1 MLARQHRD
9 LNLVLFVVFF
19 PKFMFFSMS
28 ATFLKMT
35 SAGGGSLKRTLE
47 GGRAERER
55 SLGLCEKRVG
65 IEGLWAEAH
74 WALFRMICRY
84 GLPPGKQSGRI
95 LNADENG
102 IQRSRPLS
110 LWGPQKLR

>member
-1 MLARQHRD
+1 
-9 LNLVLFVVFF
+9 
-19 PKFMFFSMS
+19 
-28 ATFLKMT
+28 
-35 SAGGGSLKRTLE
+35 
-47 GGRAERER
+47 
-55 SLGLCEKRVG
+55 
-65 IEGLWAEAH
+65 
-74 WALFRMICRY
+74 MICRY